1 MKEFF
6 KKYKDAGFIKEES
19 VGFDQVR
26 KQLIRAAKDL
36 RVAEANL
43 DIDTE
48 ASYNYAYLAM
58 LRTARAL
65 MFSFG
70 YRPINGQQHK
80 TVVFFAENVL
90 GLKFSDLVGYFNRM
104 RKKRNKFTY
113 DEPEILISEEEVK
126 NAIFAAKE
134 FVTKITQFIKEK
146 NPQKELSL

>member
-6 KKYKDAGFIKEES
+6 KKYQDTGFIKKES
-19 VGFDQVR
+19 IGFDQVE
-26 KQLIRAAKDL
+26 KQLVRAKKDL
-36 RVAEANL
+36 KVAEANL

-70 YRPINGQQHK
+70 YRPVDGQQHK
-80 TVVFFAENVL
+80 TVVIFAENVL
-90 GLKFSDLVGYFNRM
+90 GSKFSDLVEYFNRM

-113 DEPEILISEEEVK
+113 DEPEILVSEEEAK
-126 NAIFAAKE
+126 NAILVAKE
-134 FVTKITQFIKEK
+134 FVTKIVQFIKEK
-146 NPQKELSL
+146 NPQKELLS

>member
-6 KKYKDAGFIKEES
+6 KKYKDAGFIEEES
-19 VGFDQVR
+19 IGFDQVR

-36 RVAEANL
+36 KVAEANL

-70 YRPINGQQHK
+70 YRPIDGQQHK
-80 TVVFFAENVL
+80 TAVFFAENVL
-90 GLKFSDLVGYFNRM
+90 GPKFSDLVGYFNRM

-134 FVTKITQFIKEK
+134 FVAKITQFIKEK